1 MVTLIAVLAKLRIK
15 NIGLIDSLEL
25 SFQKGFTVFTGE
37 TGAGKSI
44 LLDAIDL
51 LLGGNPVTN
60 SSRILSV
67 DSDFCSIEG
76 FFKPNSLVN
85 SWLKKNNFNF
95 EKNELSISRE
105 WKLTDGKWK
114 SRFQLNCQ
122 VVSRQYI
129 LGLRPFLADL
139 TAQGSANKLSSL
151 TNQLKWI
158 DKLGANEIDNALSK
172 VKLHWNEWKLLSDKL
187 TRARSEYENIQ
198 NNYRKMQNTL
208 EELEMAGINDPSEDL
223 NLKQEEDRLVHGVR
237 LQESLCLLFNSLKE
251 SMDNSPTALDSLSL
265 SVRELKC
272 ITELDNS
279 LRPQLDQVLDLY
291 TNLQVLINDLD
302 QYYSLLESD
311 PNQLNKIQERRV
323 FLKDLKSKYNRD
335 LQQLILYR
343 EQLRESLNNEA
354 PDIALE
360 LLEQH
365 EKNARIQR
373 DKSNADLSQLRRK
386 VANNFEITLIEHMQ
400 LLGLSTASFQVQIN
414 STLPSDNGSDQVNFL
429 FSANPGQPLSP
440 LVEIASGGEI
450 SRFLL
455 ALKAILAQVDGS
467 SILIFDEIDTGVSGR
482 VSSAVANLLKE
493 ISLCRQVF
501 CVTHQ
506 PLIAAVADH
515 HFSISKVLINGSNRS
530 KVHQLKAFQERQ
542 AELAELAGGD
552 FAEAS
557 IYAASLL
564 EKKAA

>member
-1 MVTLIAVLAKLRIK
+1 M
-15 NIGLIDSLEL
+15 
-25 SFQKGFTVFTGE
+25 
-37 TGAGKSI
+37 
-44 LLDAIDL
+44 
-51 LLGGNPVTN
+51 
-60 SSRILSV
+60 
-67 DSDFCSIEG
+67 
-76 FFKPNSLVN
+76 
-85 SWLKKNNFNF
+85 
-95 EKNELSISRE
+95 
-105 WKLTDGKWK
+105 
-114 SRFQLNCQ
+114 
-122 VVSRQYI
+122 
-129 LGLRPFLADL
+129 
-139 TAQGSANKLSSL
+139 SSL

-365 EKNARIQR
+365 EKKCQ
-373 DKSNADLSQLRRK
+373 
-386 VANNFEITLIEHMQ
+386 
-400 LLGLSTASFQVQIN
+400 N
-414 STLPSDNGSDQVNFL
+414 SK
-429 FSANPGQPLSP
+429 
-440 LVEIASGGEI
+440 
-450 SRFLL
+450 R
-455 ALKAILAQVDGS
+455 
-467 SILIFDEIDTGVSGR
+467 
-482 VSSAVANLLKE
+482 
-493 ISLCRQVF
+493 
-501 CVTHQ
+501 
-506 PLIAAVADH
+506 
-515 HFSISKVLINGSNRS
+515 
-530 KVHQLKAFQERQ
+530 
-542 AELAELAGGD
+542 
-552 FAEAS
+552 
-557 IYAASLL
+557 
-564 EKKAA
+564 